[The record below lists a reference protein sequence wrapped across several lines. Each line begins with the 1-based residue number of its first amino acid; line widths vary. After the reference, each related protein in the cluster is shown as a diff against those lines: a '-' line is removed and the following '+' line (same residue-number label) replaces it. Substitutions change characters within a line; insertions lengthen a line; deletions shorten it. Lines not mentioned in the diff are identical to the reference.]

1 MKLET
6 LADAGAVAQRAAET
20 IAAEARAAV
29 QARGIFTLAV
39 SGGST
44 PWQML
49 RLLAKQD
56 VPWASVHLFQVD
68 ERIAPDGD
76 PDRNMTHIAETLLAS
91 APLPASQVHAM
102 PVTATDIEA
111 AARSYAQTLRD
122 IAGSPAVLD
131 LAHLGLGPDG
141 HTASLVPGDAVL
153 QLTDVDVGL
162 TAPYMGHRRM
172 TLTYPILNR
181 ARTVLWLAT
190 GAEKRPMLAR
200 LRAGDIGIPA
210 GRIEQQN
217 ALLLTDRAAI
227 E

>member
-49 RLLAKQD
+49 RLLATQD
-56 VPWASVHLFQVD
+56 VPWKSVHLFQVD

-102 PVTATDIEA
+102 PVTAGDIEA
-111 AARSYAQTLRD
+111 AARSYAQTLHD
-122 IAGSPAVLD
+122 IAGAPAVLD

-153 QLTDVDVGL
+153 QVSDVDVGL

-181 ARTVLWLAT
+181 ARKVLWLAT
-190 GAEKRPMLAR
+190 GAEKRPMLAK
-200 LRAGDIGIPA
+200 LRAADTSIPA
-210 GRIEQQN
+210 GRIEQQH
-217 ALLLTDRAAI
+217 ALLMTDRAAI

>member
-29 QARGIFTLAV
+29 QARGVFTLAV

-49 RLLAKQD
+49 RLLATQD
-56 VPWASVHLFQVD
+56 VPWKSVHLFQVD

-102 PVTATDIEA
+102 PVTAKDIDV

-181 ARTVLWLAT
+181 ARKVLWLAT
-190 GAEKRPMLAR
+190 GAEKRPMLAK
-200 LRAGDIGIPA
+200 LRAADASIPA
-210 GRIEQQN
+210 GRIEQQH